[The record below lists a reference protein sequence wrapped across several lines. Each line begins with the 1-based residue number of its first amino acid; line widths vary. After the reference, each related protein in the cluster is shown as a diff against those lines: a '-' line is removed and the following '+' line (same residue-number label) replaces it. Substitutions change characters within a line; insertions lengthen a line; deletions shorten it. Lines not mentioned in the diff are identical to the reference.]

1 MIVHFILHGETLES
15 ISEEIKLEN
24 PKYLKEYH
32 NKRCAREDYIQDEL
46 IPRKKLLIPEL
57 KDINEY
63 NAKND
68 APFKHP
74 KLNPILSFDPEN
86 FSKIFDVNITEATE
100 NEDKKKSNFISF
112 TASLKWVKKDS
123 NDHIFHLYKNN
134 FYDQAGS
141 KMADLATES
150 IRSLNPIIIKT
161 DSKGKVIN
169 ISLKKE
175 TIDNFKSIKEKL
187 LDFFPDK
194 YAKIYIDEFEMA
206 VLNQK
211 LFNERMKNDSFIK
224 TYFAPVRNEFANGKS
239 YVEQTIGE
247 ENIPITIQQKVGD
260 ENHAQEIDILQTFRS
275 PDQNI
280 DYNGKYTLFSEN
292 GLIKNIEFKYTIFQY
307 GIKNV
312 TSLKIHEK
320 S

>member
-63 NAKND
+63 NSKND

-74 KLNPILSFDPEN
+74 KLNPKLSFDPEN
-86 FSKIFDVNITEATE
+86 FSKIYDVNITEATE

-123 NDHIFHLYKNN
+123 NDHIFHLFKNN

-150 IRSLNPIIIKT
+150 IRSLNPIVIKT
-161 DSKGKVIN
+161 DSKGKIIN
-169 ISLKKE
+169 ITLKKE

-206 VLNQK
+206 VLDQK

-224 TYFAPVRNEFANGKS
+224 TYFASVRNEFVNGKS

-247 ENIPITIQQKVGD
+247 ENIPIIIQQKVGD
-260 ENHAQEIDILQTFRS
+260 ENHAQEIDLLQTFQS